1 MWSQLSPR
9 RLQSLKNDVKAL
21 QLRLQGRTFQ
31 QIVDA
36 LHYRHRGSAW
46 HAIRRAQV
54 TRLQEL
60 ARLVQR
66 LGVADAERRCA
77 AIERRAKAV
86 TRQATPDAADRG

>member
-9 RLQSLKNDVKAL
+9 RLQSLENDVKAL
-21 QLRLQGRTFQ
+21 QLRLQGLTFQ
-31 QIVDA
+31 QIADA

-54 TRLQEL
+54 SRLREL

-66 LGVADAERRCA
+66 LEVADSERRCA
-77 AIERRAKAV
+77 ALERRAQAV
-86 TRQATPDAADRG
+86 HAAGQARRR